1 MLLHLLVR
9 PTGYMLV
16 LRHRVYDVETV
27 RPNTVHQ
34 TATDQQRPLRDR
46 NFSPCMSLL
55 LAFPSLSTSL
65 MASVPNFPPPAAL
78 AAVSDQLCLQCVP
91 TASFQTCSS
100 STVGAYNDQDDQQEQ
115 RQRGHRH
122 HPDSDNDAM
131 PIKRQTSRLV
141 GTHHTKYGI
150 KILTKSII
158 FHELFLETIVYRYKS
173 SSINSY

>member
-1 MLLHLLVR
+1 MLIW
-9 PTGYMLV
+9 
-16 LRHRVYDVETV
+16 RHRVYGVETV

-34 TATDQQRPLRDR
+34 TAPDQQRPLRDR
-46 NFSPCMSLL
+46 NFSSCMSLL

-91 TASFQTCSS
+91 TTSFQTCSS

-131 PIKRQTSRLV
+131 PIKRQTSRLAS
-141 GTHHTKYGI
+141 THHTKYGI

-158 FHELFLETIVYRYKS
+158 FHELLLNTIVYGYKS
-173 SSINSY
+173 SPINSY